1 MLSISC
7 SFKMCCTV
15 GSCGSFSHEF
25 PTENKNKHT
34 RIREKLLLPT
44 HMWKWIWVE
53 FKSGHFKFHSGLVL
67 QHPFTKLIII
77 LWALGALLTWS
88 SSPFPET
95 QLWMPGYKVLAQ
107 SYHLRRTLKCHL
119 ELSVGLTEAFFVK
132 NQRTQLLCLLILSLL
147 LHELI
152 PRTLPNQPPGLNFTE
167 SASQGSWSA
176 TSKAWC
182 CNKFFQQS
190 NKFFLW
196 NN

>member
-7 SFKMCCTV
+7 SFKMCYTV
-15 GSCGSFSHEF
+15 GSWGSFSHEF

-44 HMWKWIWVE
+44 CMWKWIRVE
-53 FKSGHFKFHSGLVL
+53 FKSGHFKFQSGLVL

-77 LWALGALLTWS
+77 LWALGVLVTWS

-107 SYHLRRTLKCHL
+107 SHHLRRTLKCHL

-152 PRTLPNQPPGLNFTE
+152 PRTLPNQPPVLNFTVVCIP
-167 SASQGSWSA
+167 GIM
-176 TSKAWC
+176 T
-182 CNKFFQQS
+182 CNIKSLMLQQILS
-190 NKFFLW
+190 TKQQILSLK
-196 NN
+196 